1 MKKPSDDSTK
11 KMKYPEITIPG
22 WSRVPCKAVIYQ
34 IVPIENDRWA
44 ADAAIF
50 VDKPTGQP
58 TIDKVIQIPLNIVQ
72 KTPEMVFVYL
82 QALGPLFMN
91 TVDTVIVYNRELV
104 PEKMFLLSLG
114 TKEQGIDLDI
124 EEFAQALVKDR
135 KFVYTYPDEDIK
147 KKENDDGN
155 EFKIKATNVGPKTR
169 Q

>member
-1 MKKPSDDSTK
+1 
-11 KMKYPEITIPG
+11 
-22 WSRVPCKAVIYQ
+22 
-34 IVPIENDRWA
+34 
-44 ADAAIF
+44 
-50 VDKPTGQP
+50 
-58 TIDKVIQIPLNIVQ
+58 
-72 KTPEMVFVYL
+72 
-82 QALGPLFMN
+82 LFMN

-104 PEKMFLLSLG
+104 PEKMLLLSLG